1 MVKRGR
7 PINKTGAGGA
17 SSGSGS
23 SAGGIQRSSGGGGGM
38 GGMGGLGGLGGGN
51 MGGLMAQ
58 VQKVQQEMAAA
69 QESLKQEVV
78 EASVGGGVVTVR
90 MTASQELIGIEIKP
104 DVVDPDDVEM
114 LQDLLMAAFKEAVG
128 KAQAISEER
137 MAPFA
142 SMLDMGG
149 LGNLF

>member
-1 MVKRGR
+1 MVKRGK
-7 PINKTGAGGA
+7 PINRSGNSGGGNV
-17 SSGSGS
+17 SR
-23 SAGGIQRSSGGGGGM
+23 GGGGGGGGM
-38 GGMGGLGGLGGGN
+38 GGLGGLGGLGGGN

-58 VQKVQQEMAAA
+58 VQKLQEEMQVA

-90 MTASQELIGIEIKP
+90 MTAAKELLAIEIKP

-114 LQDLLMAAFKEAVG
+114 LQDLLLAAFKEADA
-128 KAQAISEER
+128 KAQAVSEER

-142 SMLDMGG
+142 SMMDMGG
-149 LGNLF
+149 LGGLF